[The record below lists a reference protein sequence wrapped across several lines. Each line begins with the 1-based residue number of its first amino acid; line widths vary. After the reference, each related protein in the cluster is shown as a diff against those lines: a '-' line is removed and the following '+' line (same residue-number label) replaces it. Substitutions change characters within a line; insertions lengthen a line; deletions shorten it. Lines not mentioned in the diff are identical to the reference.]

1 MEKAAEDEEVA
12 FDFGRH
18 YGTHIGV
25 ITDYDGEF
33 YQVKFDD
40 GDWADWDA
48 KEYQQACRKAY
59 TVRLQERAKT
69 KRKVTK
75 KVKPNTKQG
84 VNPNTRKVIK
94 KVKKS
99 HDSSVTLKVGDT
111 YSFKL
116 TDESYKGLEEIAKEL
131 GWWTDGL
138 RVDAK
143 KFKTRISR
151 GDIFIN
157 KVSKIVARVMSS
169 DKEHTHFGC
178 LTGTIIARPF
188 VPTERDAFF
197 SISSY
202 ASDDFQMTETIYAYV
217 RPSDI
222 VVVQGEASG
231 LVIAVDIERS
241 LKIAASTKS
250 LAELYRDENAN
261 QNTFNLNSLLGSI
274 PMFAD
279 ELPLVEQA
287 MVDFGN
293 AIEKSPIVHPEIA
306 GREVEYDHRRA
317 AYFYSSRCQ
326 GHSSEMESLVYRA
339 YSTQNIPQELAAKF
353 ERRCNDYQCCYRMGV
368 LSKDLKKM
376 RAEIKTH
383 RNMRDYHVKFIN
395 SSVADD
401 DTDVHIL
408 NCKALSKI
416 LPQKLLAFSS
426 TVTSPIFPCVP
437 I

>member
-1 MEKAAEDEEVA
+1 
-12 FDFGRH
+12 
-18 YGTHIGV
+18 
-25 ITDYDGEF
+25 
-33 YQVKFDD
+33 
-40 GDWADWDA
+40 
-48 KEYQQACRKAY
+48 
-59 TVRLQERAKT
+59 
-69 KRKVTK
+69 
-75 KVKPNTKQG
+75 
-84 VNPNTRKVIK
+84 
-94 KVKKS
+94 
-99 HDSSVTLKVGDT
+99 
-111 YSFKL
+111 
-116 TDESYKGLEEIAKEL
+116 
-131 GWWTDGL
+131 
-138 RVDAK
+138 
-143 KFKTRISR
+143 
-151 GDIFIN
+151 
-157 KVSKIVARVMSS
+157 
-169 DKEHTHFGC
+169 
-178 LTGTIIARPF
+178 
-188 VPTERDAFF
+188 
-197 SISSY
+197 
-202 ASDDFQMTETIYAYV
+202 MTETIYAYV

-222 VVVQGEASG
+222 VVVQGELKQASG

-261 QNTFNLNSLLGSI
+261 QDTSNLNSLLGSI

-287 MVDFGN
+287 MVDYGN

-306 GREVEYDHRRA
+306 GRGVEYAHGRA

-326 GHSSEMESLVYRA
+326 GHLSEMERLVHRA
-339 YSTQNIPQELAAKF
+339 YSTQNIPQEIAANF
-353 ERRCNDYQCCYRMGV
+353 ERRCNDYQRCYRMGV
-368 LSKDLKKM
+368 LSKDLEKM

-426 TVTSPIFPCVP
+426 AVTSPIFPCGS